1 MKLPP
6 ISPSPAP
13 KRPCGTGGCVMKW
26 SELSEG
32 MSVPDAK
39 DVAAEF
45 VRLCGG
51 PRGFAKYLFDQAML
65 PTTSAHTK
73 TKIFDL
79 VLTFMRPESKDPNE
93 GLGMLSEADLDLAV
107 SSLVNPQKNGA

>member
-1 MKLPP
+1 
-6 ISPSPAP
+6 
-13 KRPCGTGGCVMKW
+13 MKW
-26 SELSEG
+26 SDLSEG

-79 VLTFMRPESKDPNE
+79 VLTFMRPESRDPNE

-107 SSLVNPQKNGA
+107 QSLTANGLQTPQTP